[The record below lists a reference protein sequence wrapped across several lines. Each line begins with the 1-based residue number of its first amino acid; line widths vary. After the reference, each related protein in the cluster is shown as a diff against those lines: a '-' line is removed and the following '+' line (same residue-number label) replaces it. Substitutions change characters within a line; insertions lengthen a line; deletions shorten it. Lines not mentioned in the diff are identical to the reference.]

1 MHTPRVLSREYKVTL
16 RTEAFDGA
24 EDQLLKTASNFWRE
38 FTDTIEKTI
47 EDKDGNLD
55 RIVKSRTIRFYDTEE
70 HLLNKNSYI
79 FRERRDRKTAKR
91 EVTLKFRH
99 LDRYISQ
106 DRNMKAAGFDE
117 GRTKFEED
125 IKAPFVILYSFSTT
139 REIRD
144 SEDLKRMKDLAIL
157 FPDLRDKLDRY
168 EGDDKIRRV
177 NGFTAKEV
185 VIGRAK
191 FQIGKRPRVDSECAL
206 IFWYDDDSGKQKPL
220 VGEFSF
226 RYGRKDGEYERDTA
240 YRSYRVFEMLQKLT
254 SWVDLNSKT
263 KTGFIYA

>member
-1 MHTPRVLSREYKVTL
+1 
-16 RTEAFDGA
+16 
-24 EDQLLKTASNFWRE
+24 
-38 FTDTIEKTI
+38 
-47 EDKDGNLD
+47 
-55 RIVKSRTIRFYDTEE
+55 
-70 HLLNKNSYI
+70 
-79 FRERRDRKTAKR
+79 
-91 EVTLKFRH
+91 
-99 LDRYISQ
+99 
-106 DRNMKAAGFDE
+106 MKAAGPDE

-168 EGDDKIRRV
+168 EEDDKIRRV